1 MTLENYNL
9 NAGMGTH
16 TIKVSF
22 QTRNYKGYVTYQ
34 MGGNMKGLNLLNIDG
49 DSLYHH
55 NYKDNQAKLESLDD
69 DWFSMSL
76 VNADGEV
83 LLIEEEWDYIEN
95 YVVAIEIIDFEG
107 EY

>member
-22 QTRNYKGYVTYQ
+22 QASNHKGYVTYQ
-34 MGGNMKGLNLLNIDG
+34 VGGNMKGLNLLNIDV

-55 NYKDNQAKLESLDD
+55 NYKDNQAELTDLED

-76 VNADGEV
+76 FNDDGDSIF
-83 LLIEEEWDYIEN
+83 IEEEWDYIER
-95 YVVAIEIIDFEG
+95 YIVGIEIIAYEP
-107 EY
+107 E